1 MQPDCEKL
9 IKELTLEEK
18 AALCSGITSW
28 QTTPIKRLGIPSIY
42 LSDGPHGVRRE
53 KQLSGFGNVFAE
65 AYPATCFPPAVTLAS
80 SWNRGLARAVGQALA
95 EECLELKVEVLL
107 GPGVNIKRSPL
118 CGRNFEYMSEDP
130 FLAGEMAVEYIEGVQ
145 SEGVGVSLKHFAAN
159 SQEFRRMTSS
169 SEIDERALREIYLS
183 AFERAVKR
191 AKPYTVMCS
200 YNRVNGTYAAENKR
214 LLKDILRDEWGFDG
228 MVVSDWGAVTDRVE
242 GIRAGMNLQM
252 PTANGVTDREIVKAV
267 KEGKLDEAVLD
278 ERVRE
283 LIDVIFKCHRNKQA
297 KKGYKA
303 DFEAHRR
310 LARHAAAEG
319 AVLLKNDGILPL
331 DKSANIAVVGELAKK
346 LRSQGSGSSR
356 LSPLKET
363 SFIDYLDEIGADY
376 VYAKGY
382 DCLTDETDDRL
393 INEAAESVKGKDA
406 VVFFLGLTDAFE
418 SEAFDRK
425 DLFLP
430 RAQLK
435 VLAEVLRYNLNVA
448 VVLTGGSPSDTS
460 YSDKVRAILNVYLTG
475 EAGGEAVYDLLF
487 GDVNPSG
494 KLAETFPLKV
504 EDNPMYKFFD
514 NEIAEYRESVFVG
527 YRYYETA
534 GKAVAFPFGHGL
546 SYTSFEYSEL
556 QTDGNKL
563 SEGEGLK
570 VAFNVTNTGDRAGAE
585 VVQVYV
591 KDTESTIF
599 VPEKQLKGFDKLY
612 LEPGETKRVEI
623 ELEPEAFMYYDVG
636 DKAFRAETGEF
647 EILVGASSE
656 DIRLSG
662 KVFVEGKDASPDLR
676 NIAPAYYSLKSLK
689 DYPEAD
695 FVAIL
700 GREPEKYVEP
710 KRGEY
715 TMLTCCGQM
724 NHGVM
729 AKFVRWAAFR
739 FSVLLLPK
747 NVPYSQIK
755 MTRAG
760 SLEMPVRNTS
770 AMSDGN
776 VTYRASEGLLDLVNG
791 KFFRGIFKLIAG
803 FIRKPVPKRK
813 LYPEWKEET

>member
-1 MQPDCEKL
+1 MQSDCEKL
-9 IKELTLEEK
+9 LNELTLEEK

-28 QTTPIKRLGIPSIY
+28 LTTPIKRLGIPSIY

-53 KQLSGFGNVFAE
+53 KQVSGFGNVFAE

-80 SWNRGLARAVGQALA
+80 SWNRGLARAVGKALA
-95 EECLELKVEVLL
+95 EECLDLKVEVLL

-183 AFERAVKR
+183 AFERAVKK

-214 LLKDILRDEWGFDG
+214 LLKDILRDEWGFG
-228 MVVSDWGAVTDRVE
+228 GIVVSDWGAVTDRVE

-252 PTANGVTDREIVKAV
+252 PSANGVTDREIVKAV
-267 KEGKLDEAVLD
+267 RENKLDESVLD

-283 LIDVIFKCHRNKQA
+283 LLKFIFACHENKLA
-297 KKGYKA
+297 KAGYKA
-303 DFEAHRR
+303 DFEAHRK
-310 LARHAAAEG
+310 LARRAAAEG
-319 AVLLKNDGILPL
+319 AVLLTNDGILPL
-331 DKSANIAVVGELAKK
+331 DKSANIAIVGELAEK

-363 SFIDYLDEIGADY
+363 SFKAYLDEIGAEY
-376 VYAKGY
+376 AYAKGY
-382 DCLTDETDDRL
+382 DSLTDETNDRL
-393 INEAAESVKGKDA
+393 INEAAETVKGKDA
-406 VVFFLGLTDAFE
+406 VLFFLGLTDAFE

-425 DLFLP
+425 NLSLP

-435 VLAEVLRYNLNVA
+435 VLDEVLRYNPNVA

-475 EAGGEAVYDLLF
+475 EAGGEAVYDLVF
-487 GDVNPSG
+487 GDVSPSG

-504 EDNPMYKFFD
+504 EDNPMYRYFD
-514 NEIAEYRESVFVG
+514 NEIAEYRESIYVG

-546 SYTSFEYSEL
+546 SYTSFEYSDL
-556 QTDGNKL
+556 RL
-563 SEGEGLK
+563 SAGEINEGEGLK
-570 VAFNVTNTGDRAGAE
+570 LRFKIANTGGRSGAE

-599 VPEKQLKGFDKLY
+599 VAEKQLKGFDKIF
-612 LEPGETKRVEI
+612 LEPGEVKEAEI
-623 ELEPEAFMYYDVG
+623 ELDSRAFMYYDVG
-636 DKAFRAETGEF
+636 ESRFRAESGIF
-647 EILVGASSE
+647 EILVGASSA
-656 DIRLSG
+656 DIRLSASVRMNG
-662 KVFVEGKDASPDLR
+662 KEASPDLS
-676 NIAPAYYSLKSLK
+676 AVTPSYYSLKTLQ
-689 DYPEAD
+689 DYPSDEFA
-695 FVAIL
+695 ALL
-700 GREPEKYVEP
+700 GREPEKYTEP

-760 SLEMPVRNTS
+760 SMEMPVRNTS

-791 KFFRGIFKLIAG
+791 KLFRGIFKLIAG
-803 FIRKPVPKRK
+803 FICKPVSKRK
-813 LYPEWKEET
+813 LYPGWKESL